1 MLDSMKSSPS
11 RKRKARPTIQLVAT
25 QAGVA
30 AATVSGIL
38 GHRPDCYASEETRQ
52 RVFRAARQLGYR
64 PSPMIRA
71 RHGKAT
77 ATVGI
82 ITGAIDVVEPTIRM
96 ISAFER
102 AATTRNCMA
111 IIACHQNRPEME
123 DQAIRWLL
131 DRYVDGIVI
140 YRAETGPHDELRRL
154 VDEGF
159 PVVTLDG
166 AGILDFQSDDVTV
179 NHYQIGRLQAQHLL
193 ATGRKRIGL
202 VNSLER
208 CFVNDEKIR
217 GVEEALAEAG
227 VPLVARMDL
236 SLAAHS
242 GVRHWDTSEFDQI
255 YEFLK
260 RRASE
265 LDALASVGD
274 LLALATMSRAIQ
286 LGINIPQDLAV
297 IGSGGIIAGE
307 QFVPALSTVVHSP
320 ERMGE
325 LSFQILQERMNGK
338 RKPHEFRRET
348 ISPSLVA
355 RASTGA

>member
-1 MLDSMKSSPS
+1 MLESMKSSP
-11 RKRKARPTIQLVAT
+11 RKPKKRPTIQLVAAE
-25 QAGVA
+25 AGVA

-52 RVFRAARQLGYR
+52 RVFRAARRLGYR

-82 ITGAIDVVEPTIRM
+82 VTGAIDVVEPTIRM

-102 AATTRNCMA
+102 AASSGNCMA
-111 IIACHQNRPEME
+111 IIACHQNDPQME

-131 DRYVDGIVI
+131 DRYVDGIVV
-140 YRAETGPHDELRRL
+140 YRTEVGPHEELRRL
-154 VDEGF
+154 IDEGF

-166 AGILDFQSDDVTV
+166 AGHLDFQSDDVSV
-179 NHYQIGRLQAQHLL
+179 NHYEIGRLQARHLL
-193 ATGRKRIGL
+193 ETGRRRIGL

-217 GVEEALAEAG
+217 AVEETVREAG
-227 VPLVARMDL
+227 LPPVMRMDL
-236 SLAAHS
+236 SLASHAT
-242 GVRHWDTSEFDQI
+242 VRHWDTSEFDQI
-255 YEFLK
+255 IEFLK
-260 RRASE
+260 KRVSE

-286 LGINIPQDLAV
+286 LGIKIPQDLSI
-297 IGSGGIIAGE
+297 IGCGGIIAAE
-307 QFVPALSTVVHSP
+307 QFVPALSTVVYSP

-325 LSFQILQERMNGK
+325 LAFQLLQERMDGK
-338 RKPHEFRRET
+338 RRPNEFRRELLG
-348 ISPSLVA
+348 PSLVV